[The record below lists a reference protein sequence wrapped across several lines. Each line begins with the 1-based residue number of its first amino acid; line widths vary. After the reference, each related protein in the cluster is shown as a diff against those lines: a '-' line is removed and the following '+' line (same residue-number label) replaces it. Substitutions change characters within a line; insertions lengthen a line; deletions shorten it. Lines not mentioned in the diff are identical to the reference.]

1 MHAFMSGS
9 RDPLFDAP
17 FVDVDE
23 WREDPVPHRYVH
35 GGFEATEA
43 RFAIHFPAAERYEGR
58 FFHPLYAVP
67 GNEHTVSSGFM
78 PGSQGWVPFATT
90 SGAYFVESNQG
101 QFERFPG
108 QDWTVSGFRASAAV
122 ARYSR
127 VLAADMYGE
136 HRPYG
141 YVFGGSGGAFRT
153 VSCFENALGVWDGA
167 VPYIH
172 GTTMSVPN
180 GFTVQFHAIRIL
192 RERFPAIVDALEP
205 GGSGDMFAGLNA
217 EEREA
222 LAEVTR
228 MGFPPRSWFDAGRIS
243 SQYLAV
249 WSDLID
255 NVRKWDPDYFE
266 DFWTVP
272 GYLGADPSASL
283 ARARLRHKTTITAAI
298 TSAEAAAMGLPLPR
312 FHSIGSKPDMPVALR
327 LSDVPEGRLEG
338 ATLILTTGRASGQVL
353 SVVEVVG
360 NAVITGFGPEHREG
374 MSGIAA
380 GDEVVIDNSVYLAA
394 QTYHRHQVDPAFPQ
408 FDQFTVGGQP
418 VYPQR
423 PGLIGPLSVRWSC
436 GAVPT
441 GRFAGKMIVVQNLM
455 DEAAYPSQADYYRG
469 LVNNA
474 LGPAIDD
481 NYRLWFID
489 HAMHGHP
496 TVGPDD
502 PRPVRTTRTINYMG
516 VLHQALRDLADWVEN
531 GLIPP
536 ASTEY
541 RVVDGQVV
549 VPAGA
554 KARKGIQPVVTLTV
568 NGGPR
573 ADVGVG
579 EPVHFD
585 GVAEVPP
592 GAGTIVSAEWDF
604 DGAGDFPEKDDGING
619 SRSSVRVTA
628 SKAFAEPGTY
638 FPTLRVASQRRGD
651 LQTPH
656 TRILNLARVRVVVH

>member
-1 MHAFMSGS
+1 MSTFRSGS

-23 WREDPVPHRYVH
+23 WREDPVRHRYVH
-35 GGFEATEA
+35 GGFEGTEA
-43 RFAIHFPAAERYEGR
+43 RFAIHFPPAERYEGR

-78 PGSQGWVPFATT
+78 PGTQGWVPFAMS

-108 QDWTVSGFRASAAV
+108 EDWTVSGFRASAAV

-127 VLAADMYGE
+127 VLAGDMYGE

-153 VSCFENALGVWDGA
+153 ISCFENAPGAWDGA

-192 RERFPAIVDALEP
+192 RDHFAAIVDAVEP
-205 GGSGDMFAGLNA
+205 GGSGDLFAGLNA

-228 MGFPPRSWFDAGRIS
+228 MGFPPRSWFDVDRIA

-255 NVRKWDPDYFE
+255 NVRKWDPEYFD

-272 GYLGADPSASL
+272 GYLGADPPASL
-283 ARARLRHKTTITAAI
+283 ARARIRHKTTIAAAI
-298 TSAEAAAMGLPLPR
+298 TSEEAAAMGLPLPR
-312 FHSIGSKPDMPVALR
+312 FHSIGPKPEMPVAFR
-327 LSDVPEGRLEG
+327 LADLPEGRLPG
-338 ATLILTTGRASGQVL
+338 ATLILTSGRASGQVL

-360 NAVITGFGPEHREG
+360 DAVIPGFGPEHREG
-374 MSGIAA
+374 MSGITA

-394 QTYHRHQVDPAFPQ
+394 QTYHRHQVDPSFSQ
-408 FDQFTVGGQP
+408 FDQFTLGGRP

-423 PGLIGPLSVRWSC
+423 PNLIGPRSVRWSC
-436 GAVPT
+436 GSVPT
-441 GRFAGKMIVVQNLM
+441 GRFGGKMIVVQNLM
-455 DEAAYPSQADYYRG
+455 DEAAYPSQADHYRG
-469 LVNNA
+469 LVANA
-474 LGPAIDD
+474 LGPGIDD

-496 TVGPDD
+496 TATPDD
-502 PRPVRTTRTINYMG
+502 RRPARTTRTVSYIG
-516 VLHQALRDLADWVEN
+516 VLHQALRDLADWVER
-531 GLIPP
+531 GLTPP
-536 ASTEY
+536 ASTPY
-541 RVVDGQVV
+541 QVVDGQVL
-549 VPAGA
+549 VPSTA
-554 KARKGIQPVVTLTV
+554 KERKGIQPVVTLTA
-568 NGGPR
+568 NGGAR
-573 ADVGVG
+573 ADVKAG
-579 EPVHFD
+579 EPVHFH
-585 GVAEVPP
+585 GVADVPP
-592 GAGTIVSAEWDF
+592 GAGTVVSAEWDF
-604 DGAGDFPEKDDGING
+604 DGAGDFPHHEGGIDG
-619 SRSSVRVTA
+619 SRSSVSVTA
-628 SKAFAEPGTY
+628 SYAFPEPGTY
-638 FPTLRVASQRRGD
+638 FPALRIASQRQGD

-656 TRILNLARVRVVVH
+656 TRVLNLARVRVVVR